1 MAKQLR
7 ILKNLKN
14 IKGIGD
20 TYNITRRK
28 DKEREGFFQSNVIY
42 NNPENVFNNLEKV
55 SILKKLNW
63 YFTNTAID
71 LFNLPPNITEE
82 QIMKSFTCQTK
93 PVSIEINNIGQQ
105 QCWSDRLQFNNKSI
119 DDVQNAIKFIDD
131 KKLNNIGVHVPFG
144 FIFNKSRN

>member
-1 MAKQLR
+1 M
-7 ILKNLKN
+7 KNLKN

>member
-1 MAKQLR
+1 M
-7 ILKNLKN
+7 KNLKN
-14 IKGIGD
+14 IKGKGD

-42 NNPENVFNNLEKV
+42 NNPENVFNNLENV

-119 DDVQNAIKFIDD
+119 DDVQNAMKFIDD
-131 KKLNNIGVHVPFG
+131 KKMNNIGGLLVPFG
-144 FIFNKSRN
+144 FICNKSRN